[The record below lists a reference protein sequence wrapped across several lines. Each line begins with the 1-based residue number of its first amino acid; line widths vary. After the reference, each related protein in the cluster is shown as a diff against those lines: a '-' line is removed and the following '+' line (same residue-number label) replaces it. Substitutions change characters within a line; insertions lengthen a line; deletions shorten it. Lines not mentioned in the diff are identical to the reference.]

1 MYAFDK
7 MHEALKKS
15 LARTNLVEED
25 TEFFSMSLIAL
36 LKQQQASKGIPEPPF
51 RRKFTTLF
59 RVYEPLIEVLYDR
72 PVALIKTFLLWENN
86 FFSKIPKLHHRDQA
100 RLDNMDTIVR
110 LVDAELGEVED
121 TVQERADRE
130 LEKIAER
137 EKKSEEIK
145 RRKKAQG
152 KQAKK
157 KPAAFEMTSD
167 QGDLEKDATM
177 RIRGYM
183 KELDGIVAEAAE
195 SIAAR
200 GERAAEQLKD
210 DQPRTKE
217 LLLRLKVDTEELLGK
232 VRAAG
237 LNPDDSDAE
246 VSSEGLGELPEEEL
260 RFWRT
265 LPLMSNL
272 SILQTQCRHVDAI
285 ACAQTLRVSRLALAM
300 MRSEQKRLNLYKP
313 TSAADAERYIGALD
327 QWDQH
332 IQAENER
339 VAEEHTQVTDERLT
353 IERKAKFADYIKAVK
368 TQALRLD
375 GDLDAQF
382 EVKGKFQ
389 AAATQ
394 ATTAAKAAPERSKPV
409 DDVREQ
415 VLKRRAA
422 PDSDGESDAD

>member
-1 MYAFDK
+1 

-157 KPAAFEMTSD
+157 KPAAFEMTSG

-183 KELDGIVAEAAE
+183 KELDGIVEEAAE

-200 GERAAEQLKD
+200 GERAAERLKE

-217 LLLRLKVDTEELLGK
+217 LLVRLKVDTEELLGK

-246 VSSEGLGELPEEEL
+246 VPEGLGEMPEEDL

-272 SILQTQCRHVDAI
+272 SILQTQCRHVDAA
-285 ACAQTLRVSRLALAM
+285 ACAQTLRVSRLALAV

-332 IQAENER
+332 IQAEKEG
-339 VAEEHTQVTDERLT
+339 VEEEQKEVWDERLT

-389 AAATQ
+389 AAATK
-394 ATTAAKAAPERSKPV
+394 ATTAAKAAPERPKPV

-422 PDSDGESDAD
+422 PESDGESDGD

>member
-1 MYAFDK
+1 M
-7 MHEALKKS
+7 
-15 LARTNLVEED
+15 
-25 TEFFSMSLIAL
+25 
-36 LKQQQASKGIPEPPF
+36 
-51 RRKFTTLF
+51 
-59 RVYEPLIEVLYDR
+59 YEPLIEVLYDR

-237 LNPDDSDAE
+237 LN
-246 VSSEGLGELPEEEL
+246 L
-260 RFWRT
+260 
-265 LPLMSNL
+265 
-272 SILQTQCRHVDAI
+272 
-285 ACAQTLRVSRLALAM
+285 
-300 MRSEQKRLNLYKP
+300 
-313 TSAADAERYIGALD
+313 
-327 QWDQH
+327 
-332 IQAENER
+332 
-339 VAEEHTQVTDERLT
+339 
-353 IERKAKFADYIKAVK
+353 
-368 TQALRLD
+368 
-375 GDLDAQF
+375 
-382 EVKGKFQ
+382 
-389 AAATQ
+389 
-394 ATTAAKAAPERSKPV
+394 
-409 DDVREQ
+409 
-415 VLKRRAA
+415 
-422 PDSDGESDAD
+422 

>member
-1 MYAFDK
+1 MSEMGSQAPY
-7 MHEALKKS
+7 HEWATV
-15 LARTNLVEED
+15 RHICE
-25 TEFFSMSLIAL
+25 TEF
-36 LKQQQASKGIPEPPF
+36 ASPLEGLCL
-51 RRKFTTLF
+51 TTA
-59 RVYEPLIEVLYDR
+59 VPAI
-72 PVALIKTFLLWENN
+72 I
-86 FFSKIPKLHHRDQA
+86 A
-100 RLDNMDTIVR
+100 RLAAEAGEPAPC
-110 LVDAELGEVED
+110 DADCRAVAQSLDPSASGYVSHSGIARMWCEPATLAAAAPGEVED

-183 KELDGIVAEAAE
+183 KELDGIVEEAAE

-200 GERAAEQLKD
+200 GERAAERLKE

-217 LLLRLKVDTEELLGK
+217 LLVRLKVGTEELLGK

-246 VSSEGLGELPEEEL
+246 VPEGLGEMPEEEL

-272 SILQTQCRHVDAI
+272 SILQTQCRHVDAA
-285 ACAQTLRVSRLALAM
+285 ACAQTLRVSRLALAV

-389 AAATQ
+389 AAATK
-394 ATTAAKAAPERSKPV
+394 ATTAAKAAPERPKPV

-422 PDSDGESDAD
+422 PESDGESDGD